1 MPRPSWTRKEI
12 SGAFSSDSSWFTVA
26 TLPAAGVLTFLP
38 LRVAATEP
46 TCLSK
51 ARRGTSISYWSRAVL
66 ALVLPVP
73 MSRLRQ
79 PKTPFLWPSRHQAPV
94 PRLPKLRRP
103 DDQ

>member
-1 MPRPSWTRKEI
+1 
-12 SGAFSSDSSWFTVA
+12 
-26 TLPAAGVLTFLP
+26 
-38 LRVAATEP
+38 
-46 TCLSK
+46 
-51 ARRGTSISYWSRAVL
+51 
-66 ALVLPVP
+66 